1 MTKMKVPK
9 WAWLALAV
17 VVLALVVA
25 GKMPGVGAG
34 KCPGSLVYCPGVGCV
49 SGWDKCTAGSRGGPS
64 AVFSQEP
71 FTDWPGVGV
80 ASKPPKYGA
89 VVEEFTMPAK
99 SMSTCPGGY
108 RTDGPCLMEFK

>member
-1 MTKMKVPK
+1 MKVPK

-17 VVLALVVA
+17 VVLVLAVT
-25 GKMPGVGAG
+25 GGGVGAG

-80 ASKPPKYGA
+80 ASVPPKYGA
-89 VVEEFTMPAK
+89 VHEAFETPAK
-99 SMSTCPGGY
+99 SMSECPGGT
-108 RTDGPCLMEFK
+108 RTDGPCLMEFA